1 MSLHVY
7 FHTGDL
13 VRLKQDLP
21 HKPVMV
27 VQKISKIRSTKED
40 SSIKK
45 PILLGITCFWFTV
58 DGLYQERTFSS
69 KDLEKI
75 N

>member
-13 VRLKQDLP
+13 VQLKQDLP
-21 HKPVMV
+21 HKPTMV
-27 VQKISKIRSTKED
+27 VQKISKIRPTKED
-40 SSIKK
+40 TAIKK
-45 PILLGITCFWFTV
+45 PILLGITCFWFTK

-69 KDLEKI
+69 KDLEKLC
-75 N
+75 